1 MDISNRNSFFEHL
14 GEASLAICRELRLL
28 VVYAYLISASL
39 FKSLLKPRKI
49 RWREVIYYM
58 DMCGTDALP
67 IVSLLCLLMGLIMAY
82 QSAFYLHKYGA
93 DIELTVLMGVGVCK
107 ELAALMVA
115 IISTG
120 RAGSAFAAEIG
131 TMKIND
137 EINALSTMGL
147 SPLRFL
153 VVPKMLAM
161 IFVSPILTVYGM
173 FAALTGGLIIGT
185 VYLEISVQ
193 NYLQVTIDYLRP
205 VWVYEGMLK
214 GLVYGILIAA
224 VGCVKGLES
233 QNDAKGVGK
242 STTSAVVASI
252 FWIVLSNALITYL
265 FMKWTG
271 K

>member
-1 MDISNRNSFFEHL
+1 
-14 GEASLAICRELRLL
+14 
-28 VVYAYLISASL
+28 
-39 FKSLLKPRKI
+39 
-49 RWREVIYYM
+49 M

-67 IVSLLCLLMGLIMAY
+67 IVLLLCLLIGLIMAY

-137 EINALSTMGL
+137 EINALTTMGL
-147 SPLRFL
+147 SPIRFL
-153 VVPKMLAM
+153 VIPKMIAM
-161 IFVSPILTVYGM
+161 IIVSPILTVFGM
-173 FAALTGGLIIGT
+173 YAALVGGLIIGT
-185 VYLEISVQ
+185 VYLEIPAE
-193 NYLQVTIDYLRP
+193 NYIQVSIDYLRP
-205 VWVYEGMLK
+205 VWVYEGMVK
-214 GLVYGILIAA
+214 GLVYGILIAG

-233 QNDAKGVGK
+233 ENDAKGVGK
-242 STTSAVVASI
+242 STTSAVVNSI
-252 FWIVLSNALITYL
+252 FWIVISNAIITYI
-265 FMKWTG
+265 FMKATG